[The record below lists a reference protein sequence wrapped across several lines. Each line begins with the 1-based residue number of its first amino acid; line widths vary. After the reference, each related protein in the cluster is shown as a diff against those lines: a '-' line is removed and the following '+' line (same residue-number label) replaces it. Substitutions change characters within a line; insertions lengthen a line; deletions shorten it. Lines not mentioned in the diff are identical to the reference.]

1 MGKIGIED
9 LDIAISE
16 TGIEDYMD
24 QLKIE
29 ILDDM
34 ETALEAERDAII
46 EKVSAGW
53 IGKSEEAFEKQ
64 LKEEIE
70 SIEEDLKEEYK
81 DLKARL
87 KDLANFYYNQDE
99 KMM

>member
-16 TGIEDYMD
+16 TGIEDYME

-34 ETALEAERDAII
+34 KTALEAERDAII
-46 EKVSAGW
+46 EKVRTGW

-70 SIEEDLKEEYK
+70 AIEADFKEEEK

>member
-34 ETALEAERDAII
+34 ETALETERDAII

-53 IGKSEEAFEKQ
+53 IGKSEEAFENQ
-64 LKEEIE
+64 LKREIND
-70 SIEEDLKEEYK
+70 IKDDLKDEYK

-87 KDLANFYYNQDE
+87 MDLANFYYNQDE

>member
-16 TGIEDYMD
+16 TGIEDYMY

-34 ETALEAERDAII
+34 GTALEAERDAII

-53 IGKSEEAFEKQ
+53 IGKSEVAFEEQ

-70 SIEEDLKEEYK
+70 AIEEDLKEEYK
-81 DLKARL
+81 DLIARL